1 MKHIYKAMLFVF
13 FFLVGISSC
22 SDDKNDSPKIEK
34 EPFQITEQILY
45 EKDIWDLINA
55 SELNGVYLTIQEL
68 ERRAVTK
75 DTKSVRRLMD
85 IFLVSDGFLTELVEA
100 SLNSVFKSDP
110 ESTLNIAN
118 TYPSNDRDSIYKVII
133 YNAYYGDL
141 LDKKYPENY
150 QHIKSLG
157 PVSERFI
164 RMLEYYMNNPT
175 HIEDW
180 SIEPTI

>member
-110 ESTLNIAN
+110 
-118 TYPSNDRDSIYKVII
+118 
-133 YNAYYGDL
+133 
-141 LDKKYPENY
+141 
-150 QHIKSLG
+150 
-157 PVSERFI
+157 
-164 RMLEYYMNNPT
+164 
-175 HIEDW
+175 
-180 SIEPTI
+180 